1 MEESYNKFVA
11 VTVSD
16 QGQSPREDTG
26 GNHREIFVVT
36 NHWADLGRMQ
46 QDESATFVERITAS
60 QEMTMGN
67 VRHLGNSAGSAEAEI
82 ISKERLLAKGNGS
95 QGEERETKVEQ
106 ELAELFKYAVYQ
118 VQRRHLWQRSISER
132 WMVRI

>member
-26 GNHREIFVVT
+26 GNHREIFDVT
-36 NHWADLGRMQ
+36 DHWADLGRIQ
-46 QDESATFVERITAS
+46 QDISATFAGKTDAS
-60 QEMTMGN
+60 QERTMGN
-67 VRHLGNSAGSAEAEI
+67 VPHLGNSAGSAEAVI
-82 ISKERLLAKGNGS
+82 ISKEQLLAKGDGP
-95 QGEERETKVEQ
+95 QGEGRETRVEQ

-118 VQRRHLWQRSISER
+118 VRRRRRWQR
-132 WMVRI
+132 

>member
-26 GNHREIFVVT
+26 GNHREIFVGT
-36 NHWADLGRMQ
+36 NRWADLGRVQ
-46 QDESATFVERITAS
+46 QDISATFAGKMDAFQR
-60 QEMTMGN
+60 MTMGN
-67 VRHLGNSAGSAEAEI
+67 VPHLGNSAGSAEAEI
-82 ISKERLLAKGNGS
+82 ISKELLLAKGNGS

-106 ELAELFKYAVYQ
+106 ELAEPFKYEVCQ
-118 VQRRHLWQRSISER
+118 VQRGHP
-132 WMVRI
+132 